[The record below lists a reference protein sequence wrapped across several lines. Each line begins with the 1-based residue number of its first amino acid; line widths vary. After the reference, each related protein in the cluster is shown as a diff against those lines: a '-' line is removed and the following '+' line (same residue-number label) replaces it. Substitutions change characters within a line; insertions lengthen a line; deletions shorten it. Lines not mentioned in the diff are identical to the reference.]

1 MLRRNLKNLGLAV
14 TLLLVLSQ
22 GLSLVHATGH
32 VLEPGDSNCQVC
44 MLQHHFHS
52 VTLDTKPRATGFTAG
67 SATCLP
73 ENHSY
78 LSGSPANKAI
88 RAPPRHPRS

>member
-1 MLRRNLKNLGLAV
+1 MLRRNIKKLGLAV

-32 VLEPGDSNCQVC
+32 VLEAGDSDCQVC

-52 VTLDTKPRATGFTAG
+52 VTLDTKPWATDFTAG
-67 SATCLP
+67 SATYLP

-78 LSGSPANKAI
+78 LSNSSASKAI
-88 RAPPRHPRS
+88 RAPPRHPRF